1 LPLFFK
7 VRIFHSHV
15 STIPVGARYEETGR
29 VLAQRRDRSDG
40 RLNLDFSVFFTGD
53 KCIMSKNIY
62 VGNLPWSATE
72 QDVETLFATY
82 GQVANVKLISDRET
96 GRARGFGFVE
106 MESGA
111 EEAIAALDG
120 ADYGGR
126 SLKVNEARPRPERE
140 RRPRW

>member
-1 LPLFFK
+1 
-7 VRIFHSHV
+7 
-15 STIPVGARYEETGR
+15 
-29 VLAQRRDRSDG
+29 
-40 RLNLDFSVFFTGD
+40 
-53 KCIMSKNIY
+53 MSKNIY
-62 VGNLPWSATE
+62 VGNLPWTATE
-72 QDVETLFATY
+72 QDVENLFATY

-111 EEAIAALDG
+111 DEAIAALDG

>member
-1 LPLFFK
+1 
-7 VRIFHSHV
+7 
-15 STIPVGARYEETGR
+15 
-29 VLAQRRDRSDG
+29 
-40 RLNLDFSVFFTGD
+40 
-53 KCIMSKNIY
+53 MSKNIY
-62 VGNLPWSATE
+62 VGNLSWSATE

-126 SLKVNEARPRPERE
+126 SLKVNEARPRPGRE